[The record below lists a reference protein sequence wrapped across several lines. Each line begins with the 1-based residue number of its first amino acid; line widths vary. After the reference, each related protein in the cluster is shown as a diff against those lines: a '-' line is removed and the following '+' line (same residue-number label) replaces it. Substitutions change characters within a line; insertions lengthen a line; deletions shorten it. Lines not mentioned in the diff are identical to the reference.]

1 MQKKWLLPT
10 ISEILAQS
18 EHSEQ
23 TGANSVM
30 PSVEQTAEKAHGLRP
45 ASRTAREYARASREW
60 CGAIA
65 ALEQLLLQVLEPATD
80 SLQDSP
86 QTLGLILAGP
96 VPVLSH
102 PAVMTRVHTGI
113 FTAERFNPLALM
125 PFLLPPATTQQ
136 KENEPQSTSNFPL
149 IPADPLT
156 SEQFCVIFTPRF
168 SLVMVV
174 GEDITGAPAFQ
185 YSFDPQVVEQAWQTL
200 RSRLL
205 LTSLHQVSQLETL
218 VERFA
223 PQAPDY
229 RTVMQFSRLLLKH
242 LPEEIRGDRKDADLS
257 RLGCGQEAKGKEL
270 EDNSELPILNPKL
283 IENSK
288 FKIQNSNDVELL
300 QAFAHEVRTPLSTIR
315 TLTRLLLKR
324 RNELAPDIIRRLE
337 AIDREC
343 TEQIDRMELF
353 FRAVELETETVKRS
367 PVHLTAMSVAQVFQN
382 SIPRWQKQANRRNL
396 TLEVVLPQKLPAVV
410 SNPAMLDQVLTGL
423 IENFTRSIP
432 AGGHIQVEVTPAG
445 DQLKLQLQSQNQPD
459 ESGNSLAADNNPPT
473 CKSIGQLLMFQ
484 PETGCLS
491 LNLNVTKNLFQ
502 ALGGKLIVR
511 QRPQQGEV
519 MTVFLPLD
527 VDGSGIWNA

>member
-10 ISEILAQS
+10 ISEVLAL
-18 EHSEQ
+18 SEQ
-23 TGANSVM
+23 AGENRVVS
-30 PSVEQTAEKAHGLRP
+30 PVEQTAEKANGLRP
-45 ASRTAREYARASREW
+45 ASRMAREYARAWREW

-65 ALEQLLLQVLEPATD
+65 ALEQLLLQILEPNIA
-80 SLQDSP
+80 DSP
-86 QTLGLILAGP
+86 QTLGLVLAGP

-102 PAVMTRVHTGI
+102 QAVMTRIHTGI
-113 FTAERFNPLALM
+113 FTAEQFNPLALM

-156 SEQFCVIFTPRF
+156 TEQFCVIFTPRF

-185 YSFDPQVVEQAWQTL
+185 YSFDPEVVEQAWQSL

-205 LTSLHQVSQLETL
+205 LSSLHQVSQLETL

-229 RTVMQFSRLLLKH
+229 RTVTQFSRLLLKH
-242 LPEEIRGDRKDADLS
+242 LPEEVRGEHRKDADLS
-257 RLGCGQEAKGKEL
+257 RLGCGQEAKCKEP

-288 FKIQNSNDVELL
+288 LKIQNSNDVELL

-324 RNELAPDIIRRLE
+324 RNELAPDIIKRLE

-445 DQLKLQLQSQNQPD
+445 DQLKLQLQSQAQPD

-473 CKSIGQLLMFQ
+473 RKSIGQLLMFQ

-519 MTVFLPLD
+519 MTIFLPLD
-527 VDGSGIWNA
+527 VDGSGIWNT

>member
-1 MQKKWLLPT
+1 
-10 ISEILAQS
+10 
-18 EHSEQ
+18 
-23 TGANSVM
+23 
-30 PSVEQTAEKAHGLRP
+30 
-45 ASRTAREYARASREW
+45 
-60 CGAIA
+60 
-65 ALEQLLLQVLEPATD
+65 LLL
-80 SLQDSP
+80 S
-86 QTLGLILAGP
+86 
-96 VPVLSH
+96 
-102 PAVMTRVHTGI
+102 
-113 FTAERFNPLALM
+113 
-125 PFLLPPATTQQ
+125 
-136 KENEPQSTSNFPL
+136 
-149 IPADPLT
+149 
-156 SEQFCVIFTPRF
+156 
-168 SLVMVV
+168 
-174 GEDITGAPAFQ
+174 
-185 YSFDPQVVEQAWQTL
+185 
-200 RSRLL
+200 
-205 LTSLHQVSQLETL
+205 SLHQVSQLETL

-229 RTVMQFSRLLLKH
+229 RTVTQFSRLLLKH
-242 LPEEIRGDRKDADLS
+242 LPEEVRGEHRKDADLS
-257 RLGCGQEAKGKEL
+257 RLGCGQEAKCKEP

-288 FKIQNSNDVELL
+288 LKIQNSNDVELL

-324 RNELAPDIIRRLE
+324 RNELAPDIIKRLE

-473 CKSIGQLLMFQ
+473 RKSIGQLLMFQ

-519 MTVFLPLD
+519 MTIFLPLD